1 MEEKAINEGA
11 EYIILNKDG
20 HKIYVDM
27 YDIDDILPVQEVIF
41 QGTNKKGMIYT
52 VMFKDK
58 SFWQIIMDDE
68 DLTIFKNSTMLL
80 QELAAFLIENSSP
93 SETSGRSA
101 ISSVDIFLKVNII
114 SLSNSEIFLTIWPF
128 SKQSFKILNELSG
141 IKFFKILI
149 SWEWQRLRIDV
160 ALANLEFKGIESSL

>member
-41 QGTNKKGMIYT
+41 QGTNKKGMICT

-68 DLTIFKNSTMLL
+68 DLTIFKN
-80 QELAAFLIENSSP
+80 F
-93 SETSGRSA
+93 
-101 ISSVDIFLKVNII
+101 KKNI
-114 SLSNSEIFLTIWPF
+114 
-128 SKQSFKILNELSG
+128 
-141 IKFFKILI
+141 
-149 SWEWQRLRIDV
+149 D
-160 ALANLEFKGIESSL
+160 KGK

>member
-27 YDIDDILPVQEVIF
+27 YDIDDILPVHEVIL
-41 QGTNKKGMIYT
+41 QGTNKKAMIYT

-68 DLTIFKNSTMLL
+68 DLTIFKN
-80 QELAAFLIENSSP
+80 F
-93 SETSGRSA
+93 
-101 ISSVDIFLKVNII
+101 KKNIDK
-114 SLSNSEIFLTIWPF
+114 E
-128 SKQSFKILNELSG
+128 K
-141 IKFFKILI
+141 
-149 SWEWQRLRIDV
+149 
-160 ALANLEFKGIESSL
+160 

>member
-27 YDIDDILPVQEVIF
+27 YDIDDILQVQEVIF
-41 QGTNKKGMIYT
+41 QGTNKRGMIYT

-68 DLTIFKNSTMLL
+68 DLTIFKN
-80 QELAAFLIENSSP
+80 F
-93 SETSGRSA
+93 
-101 ISSVDIFLKVNII
+101 KKNIDK
-114 SLSNSEIFLTIWPF
+114 E
-128 SKQSFKILNELSG
+128 K
-141 IKFFKILI
+141 
-149 SWEWQRLRIDV
+149 
-160 ALANLEFKGIESSL
+160 

>member
-20 HKIYVDM
+20 RKIYVDM

-41 QGTNKKGMIYT
+41 QETNKKAMIYT

-68 DLTIFKNSTMLL
+68 DLIIFKN
-80 QELAAFLIENSSP
+80 F
-93 SETSGRSA
+93 
-101 ISSVDIFLKVNII
+101 KKNIDK
-114 SLSNSEIFLTIWPF
+114 E
-128 SKQSFKILNELSG
+128 K
-141 IKFFKILI
+141 
-149 SWEWQRLRIDV
+149 
-160 ALANLEFKGIESSL
+160 

>member
-41 QGTNKKGMIYT
+41 QRTNKKGMIYT

-68 DLTIFKNSTMLL
+68 DLTIFKN
-80 QELAAFLIENSSP
+80 F
-93 SETSGRSA
+93 
-101 ISSVDIFLKVNII
+101 KKNI
-114 SLSNSEIFLTIWPF
+114 
-128 SKQSFKILNELSG
+128 
-141 IKFFKILI
+141 
-149 SWEWQRLRIDV
+149 D
-160 ALANLEFKGIESSL
+160 KGK

>member
-20 HKIYVDM
+20 RKIYVDM

-41 QGTNKKGMIYT
+41 QETNKKAMIYT

-68 DLTIFKNSTMLL
+68 DLKKKIILL
-80 QELAAFLIENSSP
+80 
-93 SETSGRSA
+93 T
-101 ISSVDIFLKVNII
+101 DIF
-114 SLSNSEIFLTIWPF
+114 
-128 SKQSFKILNELSG
+128 
-141 IKFFKILI
+141 
-149 SWEWQRLRIDV
+149 
-160 ALANLEFKGIESSL
+160 

>member
-27 YDIDDILPVQEVIF
+27 YDIDDILPVQEVIL
-41 QGTNKKGMIYT
+41 QGTNKKAMIYT

-68 DLTIFKNSTMLL
+68 DLTIFKN
-80 QELAAFLIENSSP
+80 F
-93 SETSGRSA
+93 
-101 ISSVDIFLKVNII
+101 KKNID
-114 SLSNSEIFLTIWPF
+114 
-128 SKQSFKILNELSG
+128 K
-141 IKFFKILI
+141 
-149 SWEWQRLRIDV
+149 
-160 ALANLEFKGIESSL
+160 